1 MPEKGEG
8 LQAVRPRHDKW
19 PGIDMFS
26 KSSIYISMYFL
37 ENLVAARGTII
48 LHLYSCSM
56 LLLISVS
63 FRSEAPLC
71 L

>member
-37 ENLVAARGTII
+37 ENLVSPRGTII
-48 LHLYSCSM
+48 LHCSCSM

-63 FRSEAPLC
+63 F
-71 L
+71 